1 VDRSEAVAL
10 LEPEV
15 LIFRADLIPRTPDLG
30 CPQNRHNRAYRPK
43 HPYDSDNENFS
54 IKIVTEVLTLRCMKC
69 DAQITP
75 NGDTNNARFVA
86 DCLHCDAVNLLVES
100 RDHPGTYYVAG
111 VSVAAKRS
119 R

>member
-1 VDRSEAVAL
+1 
-10 LEPEV
+10 
-15 LIFRADLIPRTPDLG
+15 
-30 CPQNRHNRAYRPK
+30 
-43 HPYDSDNENFS
+43 
-54 IKIVTEVLTLRCMKC
+54 MKC

-111 VSVAAKRS
+111 VSVVSKRHS
-119 R
+119 